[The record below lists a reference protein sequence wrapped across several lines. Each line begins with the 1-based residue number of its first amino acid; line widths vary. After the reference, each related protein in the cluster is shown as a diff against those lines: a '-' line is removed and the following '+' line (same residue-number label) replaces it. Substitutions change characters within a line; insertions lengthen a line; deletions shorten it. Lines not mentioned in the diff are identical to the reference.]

1 MSERNYKTLSLV
13 KCVEDLNKRFN
24 GDGIIYQTRSAPNG
38 EHFLAFCSG
47 GLKKEGE
54 ETKTYPNEV
63 AALFHYSYNLK
74 KYIEAQATVGSQI
87 YWRVHPI
94 MRHSTRGMY
103 YDHEMFY
110 SLKEQYFGRGFT
122 EEEIKKRCYMRKDDE
137 YYVYSRLLLSA
148 VGHRFLAYFYAF
160 LQFMKVL

>member
-74 KYIEAQATVGSQI
+74 KYIEAQATLGNQI

-94 MRHSTRGMY
+94 MRHSTKGMY

-110 SLKEQYFGRGFT
+110 SW
-122 EEEIKKRCYMRKDDE
+122 KDDE
-137 YYVYSRLLLSA
+137 YYVHSRLLLSA
-148 VGHRFLAYFYAF
+148 RVEGGKPGQQGAPQEWLIGTVF
-160 LQFMKVL
+160 